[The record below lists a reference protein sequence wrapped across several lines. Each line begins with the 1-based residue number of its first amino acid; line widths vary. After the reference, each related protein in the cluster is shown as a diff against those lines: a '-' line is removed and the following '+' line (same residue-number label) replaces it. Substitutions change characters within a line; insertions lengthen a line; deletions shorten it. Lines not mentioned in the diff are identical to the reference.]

1 MDAAT
6 TKATTSLQNNSLTVD
21 QVIAPASRQIA
32 LTTFH
37 KFPELNE
44 DCRRLIWQTSVL
56 DEKVVEVKV
65 DFIWP
70 KNGHRTAHLKVIN
83 CMSFPFPSL
92 LPPSAKFLQFG
103 LLKLLL
109 PTKKLEK
116 LPSQLYVGKI

>member
-1 MDAAT
+1 MDAAN
-6 TKATTSLQNNSLTVD
+6 TKATTSLQNNRLTMNH
-21 QVIAPASRQIA
+21 VIAPVSKQIT

-70 KNGHRTAHLKVIN
+70 KHGHRTAHLKVTN
-83 CMSFPFPSL
+83 CMSFPFPFPSP
-92 LPPSAKFLQFG
+92 LPPSVKFL
-103 LLKLLL
+103 
-109 PTKKLEK
+109 
-116 LPSQLYVGKI
+116 

>member
-1 MDAAT
+1 MDART
-6 TKATTSLQNNSLTVD
+6 TKATTSLQNGLLTID
-21 QVIAPASRQIA
+21 QIITPASRQIA

-70 KNGHRTAHLKVIN
+70 KHDHRTAHLKVTN
-83 CMSFPFPSL
+83 CMSFLFPSPLPQL
-92 LPPSAKFLQFG
+92 LSFCSLVF
-103 LLKLLL
+103 
-109 PTKKLEK
+109 
-116 LPSQLYVGKI
+116 